1 MTNDIGNKLQTLR
14 KGRKLSQQEL
24 ADKMGVSR
32 ATISNYEVGRRA
44 PHLSE
49 LKRFA
54 EFYGVGLDYFGVA
67 STDEVFDLLSRAK
80 SVFES
85 DSVSKEKKD
94 ELYLSLMQLYLSMKQ
109 K

>member
-1 MTNDIGNKLQTLR
+1 MTNDVGKKMQTLR

-54 EFYGVGLDYFGVA
+54 EFYGVGLDYFGLA
-67 STDEVFDLLSRAK
+67 STDELFDLLARAK

-85 DSVSKEKKD
+85 PSVSKETKD
-94 ELYLSLMQLYLSMKQ
+94 DLHLQLMQLYLSIK

>member
-1 MTNDIGNKLQTLR
+1 MNENIGKKLQQLR
-14 KGRKLSQQEL
+14 KGRQLTQQQL
-24 ADKMGVSR
+24 AEKMGVTR
-32 ATISNYEVGRRA
+32 ATVSNYEVGRRT

-54 EFYGVGLDYFGVA
+54 EFYGVGLDYFGLA
-67 STDEVFDLLSRAK
+67 STDELFDLLSRAK

-85 DSVSKEKKD
+85 DSVSKETKD
-94 ELYLSLMQLYLSMKQ
+94 ELHLQLMQLYLSIK